1 MKVTKILFNLAE
13 DYKFIGTIY
22 LYLQIVFSVKIWSQV
37 CYKALNIL
45 ELTTANIFLP
55 FICKPSFL
63 LAFSFPFLPCIYN
76 SGFPPPPK
84 KKKKKNDVI
93 SCKTKHFSESSH
105 FNQVH
110 NCLPSL
116 SPCHHH
122 KRVI

>member
-63 LAFSFPFLPCIYN
+63 LAFSFPALYQKLRLP
-76 SGFPPPPK
+76 PPPPK
-84 KKKKKNDVI
+84 KKKKKTMLLAVRLNILVKVPILTRCIIVSLHSLLVI
-93 SCKTKHFSESSH
+93 TIRE
-105 FNQVH
+105 
-110 NCLPSL
+110 
-116 SPCHHH
+116 
-122 KRVI
+122 

>member
-1 MKVTKILFNLAE
+1 MNVTKNLFNLAE

-37 CYKALNIL
+37 CYKALDIL

-63 LAFSFPFLPCIYN
+63 LAFHFPSCLV
-76 SGFPPPPK
+76 SATQASPPSSL
-84 KKKKKNDVI
+84 KKKNDVI
-93 SCKTKHFSESSH
+93 SRKTKHFSESSH

>member
-1 MKVTKILFNLAE
+1 MKVTKNLFNLAE

-63 LAFSFPFLPCIYN
+63 LAFSFPFLPCICN
-76 SGFPPPPK
+76 SGFPPPL
-84 KKKKKNDVI
+84 KKKKNDVI
-93 SCKTKHFSESSH
+93 SRKTKHFSESSD
-105 FNQVH
+105 FNQVY

>member
-63 LAFSFPFLPCIYN
+63 LAFSFPFLPFIYN

-84 KKKKKNDVI
+84 KKKKKTMLLAVRLNILVKVPILTRCIIVSLHSLLVI
-93 SCKTKHFSESSH
+93 TIRE
-105 FNQVH
+105 
-110 NCLPSL
+110 
-116 SPCHHH
+116 
-122 KRVI
+122 